1 MAGKSWFYSDI
12 WYSGINIVTV
22 SSSLSMASTLFLS
35 ATPNLSAQGFNT
47 MDMMVSYFSLLEF
60 GPQLPLHHSLL
71 LFIFPNFFGCPIPQT

>member
-12 WYSGINIVTV
+12 RYSGINIVTV

-47 MDMMVSYFSLLEF
+47 MDMTVSYFSLLEF